1 MLVDSHCHIHFS
13 QFFGKVSEIVGNM
26 LSSGVIHALCVSV
39 DLEDYS
45 VLLETIDPFPS
56 LSASFG
62 IHPNHDGNFDGEMLS
77 EEELFLRAQMSDR
90 VVAIGE
96 TGLDYCRV
104 QNDEQVKF
112 QQELFRRHI
121 RVAKQLGKPLIIHC
135 RQAGDDVIRILV
147 EEGADRVGGVMHCCT
162 ESLSFVEKAMDISFY
177 ISYSGIV
184 TFKNAQDVQSV
195 AKMVP
200 MSRLLVETDSPYLS
214 PVPFR
219 GSTNQPA
226 YVLHVADKIA
236 KLKDIP
242 VEDVHD
248 ATTANFF
255 RLFPL
260 SAPRTQK

>member
-1 MLVDSHCHIHFS
+1 MLVDSHCHIHFP
-13 QFFGKVSEIVGNM
+13 QFSGKVSEIVEDM
-26 LSSGVIHALCVSV
+26 LSGGVIHALCVSV
-39 DLEDYS
+39 DLSDYV
-45 VLLETIDPFPS
+45 VLLETIEPFPS

-62 IHPNHDGNFDGEMLS
+62 VHPNHDGNFNGEMLS

-96 TGLDYCRV
+96 TGLDYYRIKS
-104 QNDEQVKF
+104 DEQVKF

-121 RVAKQLGKPLIIHC
+121 RVAKQSGKPLIIHC
-135 RQAGDDVIRILV
+135 RQAGDDVIRILR
-147 EEGADRVGGVMHCCT
+147 EEGADKVGGVMHCCT

-200 MSRLLVETDSPYLS
+200 MSRLLVETDSPYLA

-226 YVLHVADKIA
+226 YVSYVAAKIA
-236 KLKDIP
+236 ELKDIP
-242 VEDVHD
+242 IRDVQD

-255 RLFPL
+255 KLFPL
-260 SAPRTQK
+260 SVLKT